1 MSSELITVVT
11 VSYNE
16 GDNLLKTMESVMS
29 QTYRPLEYIVIDGGS
44 TDGSYERAMSAM
56 VPKAEEAGIML
67 KGVSEPDKGIYDG
80 MNKGAAMA
88 TGKYVNFMNAGDRF
102 YDDDTI
108 RRFFSHEAVEGA
120 AIIYGDYLRQK
131 DYAALSCMGEPP
143 EVIGRRMPTSHQAIF
158 INTMFMKKY
167 PYDTA
172 YKIAADFDFVHKMYK
187 MGEKICHIPDF
198 VAVCEAVQGLSS
210 RHMVMMHKECDRIVG
225 IPLTPGRRMKYALK
239 SMERNIIGAFNALLP
254 RKLLNKIRKMNRR
267 RLENRRKS
275 KA

>member
-131 DYAALSCMGEPP
+131 DYAALSCMGESP
-143 EVIGRRMPTSHQAIF
+143 E
-158 INTMFMKKY
+158 
-167 PYDTA
+167 
-172 YKIAADFDFVHKMYK
+172 
-187 MGEKICHIPDF
+187 GEKICHIPDF

-210 RHMVMMHKECDRIVG
+210 RHRVMMHKECDRIVG

-239 SMERNIIGAFNALLP
+239 SMEHNIIGTFNALLP
-254 RKLLNKIRKMNRR
+254 RKLLNKMKKMNRR